1 MIVKNKTRI
10 KVHALVIKEM
20 NIGDADKLLTLL
32 TKEFGIIKAFSSGSK
47 NIKNKRFSASSL
59 LTYAEFSLIKVN
71 DTYKIHEA
79 EVIKSFF
86 NAGMDIC
93 VLSLSQYFC
102 ELALN
107 YVPEDSESEEHLR
120 LFLNSLDQI
129 INKNR
134 NLFLIKAITELRL
147 MKMAGYMPNL
157 IACDSCAKYEDDI
170 MYFDI
175 KTGNLY
181 CNDCKNGTNFEKVI
195 NRTILDALRHIVYCD
210 FSKLYR
216 FEIPDES
223 LTVLSKITEEYVIL
237 NSERSFMTLNFFKN
251 LF

>member
-1 MIVKNKTRI
+1 
-10 KVHALVIKEM
+10 M

-32 TKEFGIIKAFSSGSK
+32 TKELGVIKAFSSGSK

-107 YVPEDSESEEHLR
+107 YAWQESESEEHLR

-129 INKNR
+129 INKGR
-134 NLFLIKAITELRL
+134 NLFLIKAITEMRL
-147 MKMAGYMPNL
+147 MKMSGYMPNL

-170 MYFDI
+170 MFFDI
-175 KTGNLY
+175 KTGNLF
-181 CNDCKNGTNFEKVI
+181 CNNCKNGTAFEKAI
-195 NRTILDALRHIVYCD
+195 NKTVLDSLRHIVFCD
-210 FSKLYR
+210 FAKLYS
-216 FEIPDES
+216 FDIPEES
-223 LTVLSKITEEYVIL
+223 ATLLSKITEEYVIL
-237 NSERSFMTLNFFKN
+237 RSERSFMTLSFFKN